1 MLVALHTCFNFVKH
15 MHRVTRLFKS
25 LFVGLFSR
33 KKHGQENIRATLG
46 FWKLIWFDLKVK
58 SLFLERVS
66 GIARSK

>member
-1 MLVALHTCFNFVKH
+1 MD
-15 MHRVTRLFKS
+15 
-25 LFVGLFSR
+25 LFSR

-66 GIARSK
+66 GIARAIYFRVKLIVDHIFIPSVSL